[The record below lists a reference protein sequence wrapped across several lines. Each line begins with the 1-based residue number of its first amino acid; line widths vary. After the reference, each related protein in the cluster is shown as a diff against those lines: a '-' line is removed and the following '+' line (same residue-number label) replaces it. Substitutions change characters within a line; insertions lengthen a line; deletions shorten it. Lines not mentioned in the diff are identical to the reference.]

1 MSSSDSI
8 GRMLGAYS
16 LPRLLG
22 RGSFGD
28 VYLGEHVR
36 LNRQVA
42 IKVLHMALT
51 TENIRIFLDEVR
63 LISSLNHAHIVPIY
77 DFGMEGDMVYIVMDY
92 APGGSLRQRHPKGS
106 RVPLQQVVT
115 YVKPV
120 ASALSYAHKSRLIHR
135 DIRPENMLL
144 GGHNEVLLGDFEIAL
159 ISSSSTSRSTE
170 TAAGT
175 VSYMAPEQILGKPQI
190 ASDQYALGV
199 VVYEWLCGTLPFLG
213 SFAEVEQQHLFA
225 PPPSFQE
232 QGVEIPPSVE
242 AVVRKALAKKPE
254 ERFADVQDFALALE
268 LAGMRL
274 EENQPLLSD
283 NQRERFALSV
293 LTKSS
298 LLLKVYSSLYS
309 ALGKFLSILGFN
321 NEALMAYEHA
331 IFLGAHHPLLYI
343 RKGEALFHLKR
354 YKEALTA
361 LDEAVRL
368 APESSKAYRV
378 RGKTFEQLAQQS
390 YDEFKQRAQQS
401 YEKAKE
407 LGIE

>member
-1 MSSSDSI
+1 
-8 GRMLGAYS
+8 
-16 LPRLLG
+16 
-22 RGSFGD
+22 
-28 VYLGEHVR
+28 
-36 LNRQVA
+36 
-42 IKVLHMALT
+42 MALT

-120 ASALSYAHKSRLIHR
+120 ASALSYAHKRRLIHR